1 MCYNNLKFIYERK
14 AIMTNDEKILAIL
27 EQIQTDITDLKQGQ
41 TRFEERQIGFEER
54 LVGFEERQIGFEER
68 LVGFEKIQAE
78 HLAYTKSLHQL
89 INEDFILLQEVDK
102 KVDRLAN
109 VTQDHEV
116 TIQKLRAL

>member
-1 MCYNNLKFIYERK
+1 
-14 AIMTNDEKILAIL
+14 MTNDEKILAIL

-41 TRFEERQIGFEER
+41 TR
-54 LVGFEERQIGFEER
+54 FEERQIGFEER